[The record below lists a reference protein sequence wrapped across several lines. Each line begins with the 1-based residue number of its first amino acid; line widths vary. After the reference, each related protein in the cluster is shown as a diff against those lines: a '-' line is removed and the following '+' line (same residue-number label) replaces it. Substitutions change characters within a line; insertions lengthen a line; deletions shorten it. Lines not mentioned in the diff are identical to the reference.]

1 MVGRVNMK
9 NEKLLERLYEAKTN
23 EISMNKLIDDIK
35 EEIKK
40 ENLPK
45 MTTKKQYNAIKRFLN
60 QKHLRMIP
68 VLMHT
73 HLEKDYQVFTD
84 SYMLFKFYGDE
95 IIPQLPKTTDKENLA
110 PYPKTEALCGILEN
124 DGVESEPFNVGELRK
139 RIKTI
144 QKTDS
149 VKIVEF
155 DFDSETKYHLDGLK
169 LEKAFDILRL
179 KNNENITFKYY
190 QDTSIR
196 PIGIKLKNREAII
209 LPMRRD

>member
-1 MVGRVNMK
+1 MK

-23 EISMNKLIDDIK
+23 VVSMDKLIDDIK

-60 QKHLRMIP
+60 QKHLKFRP

-95 IIPQLPKTTDKENLA
+95 IIPQLPKTTDTKNLS
-110 PYPKTEALCGILEN
+110 PYPKTEKLCGILES
-124 DGVESEPFNVGELRK
+124 DGVESEAFNVGDLRK
-139 RIKTI
+139 QIKTI
-144 QKTDS
+144 EKGNGI
-149 VKIVEF
+149 KPIEF
-155 DFDSETKYHLDGLK
+155 KFDDETIYLLDGMK

-179 KNNENITFKYY
+179 KNNEDFTFKYY
-190 QDTSIR
+190 HDTSVR
-196 PIGIKLKNREAII
+196 PLGIKLKNREAII
-209 LPMRRD
+209 LPVRRD